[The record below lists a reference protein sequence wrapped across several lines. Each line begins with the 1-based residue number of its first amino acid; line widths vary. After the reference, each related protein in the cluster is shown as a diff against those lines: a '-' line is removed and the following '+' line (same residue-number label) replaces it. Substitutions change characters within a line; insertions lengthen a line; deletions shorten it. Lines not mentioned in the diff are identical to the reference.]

1 MMENKIRVAELFAG
15 IGAQR
20 QALKDAGINHEIVAI
35 SEIDKYALLAYEKLH
50 GPTFNLGDICKIEK
64 IPASDLWT
72 YSFPCTDISLAGRL
86 GGFARGSNT
95 KSSLLWEVQRLL
107 EVSKVY
113 DELPKYLLMEN
124 VKNLVS
130 KKFKPLF
137 LEWVDYLSSLGYK
150 SFYKVMNAKDYGIPQ
165 NRERVFMV
173 SILDANASF
182 EFPEKCE
189 LKKKLIDYLED
200 EVDEKYFLSEKLIDC
215 FSSMQNRNGLIRGL
229 RFRPRGKD
237 VDYAFTI
244 TTCPGNRATDNFII
258 EPIPVAMRGRER
270 DGDYRQVIEPKSD
283 GIANAITTVQKDS
296 MVIVPQNTKRG
307 FDIAKVG
314 DGIYVNRASSK
325 RGVVQKEKIP
335 TLKTSCSDVAVVVN
349 DLNDYISIRK
359 LTPRE
364 CWRLMG
370 WNDDEIDKVMDGTIS
385 NTQLYK
391 MAGNSIVVNCL
402 MAVFNKLYAKA

>member
-1 MMENKIRVAELFAG
+1 MMENKIRVVELFAG

-20 QALKDAGINHEIVAI
+20 QALKNVGIDHEIVAI
-35 SEIDKYALLAYEKLH
+35 SEIDKYALLAYKKLH
-50 GPTFNLGDICKIEK
+50 GSTFNLGDICKIEK
-64 IPASDLWT
+64 IPVSDLWT

-107 EVSKVY
+107 EISKVY

-130 KKFKPLF
+130 KNFKPLF

-296 MVIVPQNTKRG
+296 MVIVPQNTKKG

-314 DGIYVNRASSK
+314 DGIYVNRANSK

-402 MAVFNKLYAKA
+402 MAIFNKLYVNA